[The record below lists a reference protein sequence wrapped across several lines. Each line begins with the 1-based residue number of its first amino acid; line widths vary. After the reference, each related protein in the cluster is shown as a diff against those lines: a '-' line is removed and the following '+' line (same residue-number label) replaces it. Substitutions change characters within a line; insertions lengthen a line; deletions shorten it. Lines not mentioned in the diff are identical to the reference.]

1 MFENLCTLPLSAEVF
16 ATALHP
22 TEPLLTVGLSSGHV
36 QTFSLPPVATNS
48 KRRGAAENGKGMIA
62 TLWQTKRHRG
72 SCRTLAYN
80 LDGSALYSAGTDALI
95 KQFSPHDGRVISK
108 ATVPLRAGVP
118 DEPCVLHVLNPESLL
133 LGCDSGALHLYE
145 IKDGKLSDI
154 PVRTHYPHD
163 DYVSSIIPLPPTE
176 ESTSGF
182 SKQWISTGGTML
194 AASDWYK
201 GVGTQSDDQE
211 DELLCAAFI
220 PGIGPKKNRKNGM
233 VAVGS
238 GSGVVTLWDKGVW
251 DDQQE
256 RIIVDHARRGGESID
271 AMVLAPASLGLGKKL
286 VVAVGDGSLR
296 VVDVVRRT
304 VDSQPGS
311 LMRHDDTE
319 GAISV
324 AFDCHNRLISAGGR
338 IVKVWQEL
346 SELQGN
352 ESSEDEDEGEEGEG
366 ENEEDSDE
374 ATGTKRAA
382 GSDDED
388 EDDSDDDSDDSDAPK
403 QKKKRKLNKPKK
415 PSEFSFPGL

>member
-1 MFENLCTLPLSAEVF
+1 
-16 ATALHP
+16 
-22 TEPLLTVGLSSGHV
+22 
-36 QTFSLPPVATNS
+36 
-48 KRRGAAENGKGMIA
+48 
-62 TLWQTKRHRG
+62 
-72 SCRTLAYN
+72 
-80 LDGSALYSAGTDALI
+80 
-95 KQFSPHDGRVISK
+95 
-108 ATVPLRAGVP
+108 
-118 DEPCVLHVLNPESLL
+118 VLNPEAIL

-145 IKDGKLSDI
+145 LKDGKLGDAPI
-154 PVRTHYPHD
+154 RTHYPHE
-163 DYVSSIIPLPPTE
+163 DYVSSIVPLPPTE
-176 ESTSGF
+176 QSTSGF
-182 SKQWISTGGTML
+182 SKQWVSTGGTTL

-201 GVGTQSDDQE
+201 GVATQSDDQE
-211 DELLCAAFI
+211 DELLCAAFV

-256 RIIVDHARRGGESID
+256 RIIVDNARRGGESID
-271 AMVLAPASLGLGKKL
+271 AMVLAPESLGLGKKL

-319 GAISV
+319 GATSV

-352 ESSEDEDEGEEGEG
+352 DSSEDEDEEEEGEG
-366 ENEEDSDE
+366 EEDSDE
-374 ATGTKRAA
+374 PTGTKRAA
-382 GSDDED
+382 ESDDED
-388 EDDSDDDSDDSDAPK
+388 DDGSEDDDDSDDSDAPK
-403 QKKKRKLNKPKK
+403 QKREKKRKLNKPKK